1 MKNNFSSDGT
11 FYEILGTSD
20 QTVLVFIHGLGLNK
34 DMWQYQINEFK
45 TKYSILTYDLFGHGR
60 SSRSKKKPSLPI
72 FTQQLRGLL
81 NELELSKVVILG
93 FSLGGMI
100 ARHFSK
106 TYPLM
111 IDGLVILNSPHKRSD
126 SAQDAVQKRFLQV
139 KEEGPSSTVSDAIKR
154 WFTPE
159 FDKKHKEIT
168 DLVRTWI
175 LLNESDVY
183 SENYHVLVT
192 GIDEVIGLNG
202 MITCPTLVITSDQ
215 DFGNGPEMGQAIR
228 SEILG
233 ARLIIIRGLR
243 HMALFERPKEINH
256 HLHRFFKILLSK
268 EL

>member
-1 MKNNFSSDGT
+1 MKNNFSSN
-11 FYEILGTSD
+11 GTSYEFLSNSN

-34 DMWQYQINEFK
+34 EMWQYQINEFK
-45 TKYSILTYDLFGHGR
+45 REYNILTYDLFGHGL
-60 SSRSKKKPSLPI
+60 SSRSKKKPSLSI
-72 FTQQLRGLL
+72 FTQQLYDLL
-81 NELELSKVVILG
+81 VELNLSKVVLLG

-168 DLVRTWI
+168 DLVRTWV
-175 LLNESDVY
+175 LSNESDVY

-202 MITCPTLVITSDQ
+202 MISCPTLVVTSDQ
-215 DFGNGPEMGQAIR
+215 DFGNGPEMAQSIAN
-228 SEILG
+228 EIFG
-233 ARLIIIRGLR
+233 ARLIIIQGLR
-243 HMALFERPKEINH
+243 HMALFERPKEIND
-256 HLHRFFKILLSK
+256 HLHDFFKILLS
-268 EL
+268 EER